1 MELRNLEGRKPK
13 CIEVADSLCKRWRIR
28 IVDPRKR
35 TLQKE
40 NLCSFEDARSP
51 AKNREFCTL
60 AVQFDEV
67 KRLAREERIE
77 CRCLAKNRRNG
88 CIVSCLFLK
97 E

>member
-1 MELRNLEGRKPK
+1 MVFGDIERRKPK

-67 KRLAREERIE
+67 KRLARERIE

-88 CIVSCLFLK
+88 YIVSRLFLK